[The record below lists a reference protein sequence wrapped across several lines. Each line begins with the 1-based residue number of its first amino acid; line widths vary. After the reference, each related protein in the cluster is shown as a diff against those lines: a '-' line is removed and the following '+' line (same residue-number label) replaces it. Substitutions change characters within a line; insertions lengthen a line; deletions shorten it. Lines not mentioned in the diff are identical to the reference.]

1 MLRNEENNI
10 YLDKLYMQTWKW
22 PFVKNTENAQKS
34 WKTAWNQGKIAQI
47 GLKIK
52 ESV

>member
-1 MLRNEENNI
+1 MVEISMLQIAALRPENV
-10 YLDKLYMQTWKW
+10 
-22 PFVKNTENAQKS
+22 PFIKNTENVQKS

-52 ESV
+52 ESA